1 MQIEPKDLLEKLEFD
16 KIIQL
21 VENECVGE
29 LGRARAQR
37 LFPEADKISIET
49 KLEETAE
56 MKSGLQINDR
66 LPVSAY
72 EDLGEDLRMLGI
84 EGYVLPIEG
93 LQRINLTLRIFHEI
107 FKYFTPARQINYP
120 ALFKHIRPLQYD
132 EQLAKAIDKVID
144 EKGEIRPD
152 ASPELAKI
160 RKAVQNKQKELDKV
174 FRNLIQDYRSR
185 GWLSDNVESI
195 RNGRRVLSVPSE
207 HKRKIRGII
216 HDESATGQTAF
227 IEPELVIEINNDIF
241 DLETEER
248 REIYRL
254 LKELSALLHP
264 YAAFLK
270 DYQEVVVRFDLIQ
283 AKARLALKMDAV
295 RPGIRDQIFFGIWQA
310 RHPLL
315 LLKNKQTGRKTI
327 PFDLTLLHD
336 NRILLVSGPNAGGKS
351 VFMKAVGLMQL
362 MVQSGLLVPVRADT
376 EMGIFKKIFADIG
389 DQQSLEDDL
398 STYSSRLANMKKF
411 LDHADRSTLVLI
423 DEFGSG
429 TDPKIGG
436 AIAESILKKLNENGV
451 FGVITTHYS
460 NLKMFA
466 FKTKGIVNGA
476 MHFDNEHLSPTYELK
491 VGRPGSSYAFEIA
504 QKTGLPKEVMNYARH
519 RAGKNERAVDELL
532 IDLQRE
538 KQEVEEKLKSLTE
551 KEKNLEKLIRNY
563 DDLHR
568 DLEFR
573 RKKIKLEA
581 KEAAMQ
587 EVARENKE
595 LEKLVREIR
604 ENQNLERAKELATQ
618 ARAEREK
625 VKEEVAQLRE
635 KVYYEPTDA
644 KAVKEIKT
652 GDFVKMRSGGTP
664 GQVETIDKNKAIVK
678 IGELRMTIALKD
690 LMPANEP
697 LEVQPN
703 ASVNVKTVNDR
714 SGFETKIDLRGLRP
728 SDAVRVLEEF
738 VDKALLSS
746 STILRIVHG
755 KGNGVL
761 RKEVKKKL
769 QEYKGISTVY
779 HPDEELG
786 GDGVTIVELV

>member
-1 MQIEPKDLLEKLEFD
+1 
-16 KIIQL
+16 
-21 VENECVGE
+21 
-29 LGRARAQR
+29 
-37 LFPEADKISIET
+37 
-49 KLEETAE
+49 
-56 MKSGLQINDR
+56 
-66 LPVSAY
+66 
-72 EDLGEDLRMLGI
+72 
-84 EGYVLPIEG
+84 
-93 LQRINLTLRIFHEI
+93 
-107 FKYFTPARQINYP
+107 
-120 ALFKHIRPLQYD
+120 
-132 EQLAKAIDKVID
+132 
-144 EKGEIRPD
+144 
-152 ASPELAKI
+152 
-160 RKAVQNKQKELDKV
+160 
-174 FRNLIQDYRSR
+174 
-185 GWLSDNVESI
+185 
-195 RNGRRVLSVPSE
+195 
-207 HKRKIRGII
+207 
-216 HDESATGQTAF
+216 
-227 IEPELVIEINNDIF
+227 
-241 DLETEER
+241 
-248 REIYRL
+248 
-254 LKELSALLHP
+254 
-264 YAAFLK
+264 
-270 DYQEVVVRFDLIQ
+270 
-283 AKARLALKMDAV
+283 
-295 RPGIRDQIFFGIWQA
+295 
-310 RHPLL
+310 
-315 LLKNKQTGRKTI
+315 
-327 PFDLTLLHD
+327 
-336 NRILLVSGPNAGGKS
+336 
-351 VFMKAVGLMQL
+351 
-362 MVQSGLLVPVRADT
+362 
-376 EMGIFKKIFADIG
+376 
-389 DQQSLEDDL
+389 
-398 STYSSRLANMKKF
+398 
-411 LDHADRSTLVLI
+411 
-423 DEFGSG
+423 
-429 TDPKIGG
+429 
-436 AIAESILKKLNENGV
+436 
-451 FGVITTHYS
+451 
-460 NLKMFA
+460 MFA

-587 EVARENKE
+587 EVARENRE

-618 ARAEREK
+618 ARVERER

-635 KVYYEPTDA
+635 KVYYEPTDT

-652 GDFVKMRSGGTP
+652 GDFVKMRSGGAP

-697 LEVQPN
+697 LDVQPN